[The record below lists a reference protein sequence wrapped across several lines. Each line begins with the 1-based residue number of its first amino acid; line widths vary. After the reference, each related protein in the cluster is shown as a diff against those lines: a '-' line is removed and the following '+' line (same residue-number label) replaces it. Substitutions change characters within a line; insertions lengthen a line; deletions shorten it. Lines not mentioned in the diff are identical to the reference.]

1 MKVWL
6 HLNFIKNKVSF
17 RFQDDKY
24 RTEKLTSINA
34 VSTLNFKIDEE
45 MFINNT
51 NTFKDIISKLYQI
64 YFYEKQ

>member
-24 RTEKLTSINA
+24 RTEKLTSINV